1 MEAHLL
7 GVRVVGM
14 AIGGIGLIT
23 DQILDEID
31 LNGHRHTKTA
41 TTIRILLPLQS
52 HLPVGYRHLP
62 VSRDSVMDC
71 RRRRRRRQV
80 PILVTNSL
88 TNTAG
93 TTEEIAVETTE
104 VITEGAVVEVTEV
117 LKDTEE
123 RTLRLRKVKTIM
135 VANIIGP
142 PVIIGTIDSTITEV
156 VIKAIILM
164 AMGTDDGEE

>member
-1 MEAHLL
+1 M

-31 LNGHRHTKTA
+31 LNGHRHTKTD

-71 RRRRRRRQV
+71 RRRRRRQV

-93 TTEEIAVETTE
+93 TTEGTMEEIAVETTE